1 MVCAKAANKI
11 QYQGYDNMYAVLD
24 GDQAA
29 VALIVSSTGYTYEI
43 VYSALDYS
51 GKIATR
57 KYYVTVK

>member
-1 MVCAKAANKI
+1 
-11 QYQGYDNMYAVLD
+11 MYAVLD